1 MQNKEVRKNIKDSK
15 VFERGSGD
23 WDKLCDF
30 MDENDFS
37 ASDFMASFC
46 ANLKPLLR
54 LKWQVFKTELMIQGV
69 KFKITIEPEMWNIPE
84 EK

>member
-23 WDKLCDF
+23 WDKLYDF

-37 ASDFMASFC
+37 ASDFMACVC
-46 ANLKPLLR
+46 ANLLPLLR

-69 KFKITIEPEMWNIPE
+69 KFKITIEPEMWKIPE